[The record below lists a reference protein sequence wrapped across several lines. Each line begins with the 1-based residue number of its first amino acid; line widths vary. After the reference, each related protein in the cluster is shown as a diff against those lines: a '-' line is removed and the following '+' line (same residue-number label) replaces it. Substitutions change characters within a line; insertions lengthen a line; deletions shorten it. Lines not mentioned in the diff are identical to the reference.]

1 MVDSWNWRSYV
12 SVGERR
18 RQAAREVEARRKKG
32 QAVSPVLIDG
42 RTIVRTFWGKAWCE
56 NLERYSDFA
65 NRLPRGRT
73 YVRHGSVVDLQ
84 IAAGEIHALVSGSSL
99 YEVQVK
105 VEAVSKARWRS
116 ICEDCAG
123 GIDSLVEL
131 LQGRLSKA
139 VMERI
144 CRQGVGLFPAP
155 REIAMSC
162 GCPDWATMCK
172 HVAAVLYGI
181 GARFDKHPELLFRL
195 REVDEKDLIASA
207 GKGLPTPAAGA
218 PGKGK
223 VLGGEDL
230 ADLFGLD
237 MATGSGAAPAGRR
250 KAVKKAAGKKTVGK
264 KTGVTKTA
272 AKKAAAARKTA
283 RKRAI

>member
-1 MVDSWNWRSYV
+1 MVDFWNWRSYV

-42 RTIVRTFWGKAWCE
+42 RTIVKTFWGKAWCE

-73 YVRHGSVVDLQ
+73 YVRNGSVVDLQ

-116 ICEDCAG
+116 ICKDCAG

-155 REIAMSC
+155 KEIAMLCS
-162 GCPDWATMCK
+162 CPDWATMCK

-272 AKKAAAARKTA
+272 AKKAAAASKTA
-283 RKRAI
+283 RKRAV